1 MPFTLA
7 PKTSCVA
14 EAPKRKLCGVFILAS
29 LKTMFLWANM
39 GATAQEVL
47 KIPVANTPAV
57 ATYSIVAFDP
67 IQKEWGIAVQSKFV
81 AVGAVVPWAQ
91 SHVGAIATQSFANV
105 AYGPEGLQL
114 LKSGK
119 SASDV
124 VKILTDGDPYRD
136 LRQIGVVDAKGNVA
150 TFTGLKTMAWA
161 GGRTGK
167 NYAVQGNVLAG
178 PGVVDAMAMSFEQ
191 TKGDFGDR
199 LIQALE
205 AGEAAGGDRRGRQ
218 SAALLIVKK
227 NGGYGGQNDRYRDLR
242 VDDHPE
248 PIKEL
253 QRVYQSHKVLF
264 PAN

>member
-1 MPFTLA
+1 MLLTPVQNINRKA
-7 PKTSCVA
+7 VVPKS
-14 EAPKRKLCGVFILAS
+14 KLCSVFIMATSKVML
-29 LKTMFLWANM
+29 LLANM
-39 GATAQEVL
+39 GAAAQEVL
-47 KIPVANTPAV
+47 KIPVANIPAV

-67 IQKEWGIAVQSKFV
+67 IKKEWGIAVQSKFV

-91 SHVGAIATQSFANV
+91 SNVGAIATQSFANV
-105 AYGPEGLQL
+105 AYGPVGLQL

-124 VKILTDGDPYRD
+124 VKILTDGDPNRD
-136 LRQIGVVDAKGNVA
+136 LRQIGVVDAQGNVA

-191 TKGDFGDR
+191 TRGDFGDR

-227 NGGYGGQNDRYRDLR
+227 NRGYGGQNDRYRDLR
-242 VDDHPE
+242 VDDHPD

-253 QRVYQSHKVLF
+253 QRVYQSHQVLF